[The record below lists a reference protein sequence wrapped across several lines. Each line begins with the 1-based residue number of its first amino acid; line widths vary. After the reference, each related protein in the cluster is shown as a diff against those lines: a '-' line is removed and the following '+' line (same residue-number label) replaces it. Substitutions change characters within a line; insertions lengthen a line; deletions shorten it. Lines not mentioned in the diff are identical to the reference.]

1 MIAESSRY
9 SSTWAERACL
19 KLRNRS
25 RALLPF
31 SFFFKTRTSSLKHQE
46 HII

>member
-1 MIAESSRY
+1 MIAESAGTA
-9 SSTWAERACL
+9 STWAERACL

-31 SFFFKTRTSSLKHQE
+31 PFFFKTRTSSLKHQE